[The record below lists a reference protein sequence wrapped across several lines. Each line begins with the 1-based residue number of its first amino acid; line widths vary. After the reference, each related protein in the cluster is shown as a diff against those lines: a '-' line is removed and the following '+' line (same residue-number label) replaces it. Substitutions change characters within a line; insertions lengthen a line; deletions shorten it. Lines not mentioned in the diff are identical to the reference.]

1 MPEKQPTDRKQKAQG
16 YTFTH
21 KGKRYALPDF
31 DEQREKIPGGV
42 VMDALM
48 DPNSELAEVRLAL
61 AALQVSSASDKAMA
75 ALREMPSGEMFKIV
89 GEWMGETGGSSD

>member
-1 MPEKQPTDRKQKAQG
+1 MPEKQPQDRKQKAEG
-16 YTFTH
+16 FTFVH
-21 KGKRYALPDF
+21 KGKRFSLPDF

-61 AALQVSSASDKAMA
+61 AALQVSAASEKTMA
-75 ALREMPSGEMFKIV
+75 ALREMPSGDMFRIV

>member
-1 MPEKQPTDRKQKAQG
+1 MPEKKPTDHQSKAEG

-21 KGKRYALPDF
+21 KGKRYTLPDF
-31 DEQREKIPGGV
+31 TEQRGRIPGGV

-61 AALQVSSASDKAMA
+61 SALQVSNVPAKTMA
-75 ALREMPSGEMFKIV
+75 ALREMPADDMFTIV